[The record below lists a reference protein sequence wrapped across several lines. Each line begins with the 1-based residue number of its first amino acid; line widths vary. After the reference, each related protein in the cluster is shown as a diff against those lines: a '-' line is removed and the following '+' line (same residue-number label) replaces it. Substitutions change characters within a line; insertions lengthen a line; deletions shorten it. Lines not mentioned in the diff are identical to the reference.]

1 MYLQAGEVGGTLILD
16 FFGITFPL
24 CIVNRTVHIHS
35 FLSVFV
41 LVDVEN
47 LTGRSK
53 TFVVIGYINKGYEL
67 LSMSW

>member
-1 MYLQAGEVGGTLILD
+1 MYLQADEVRGTLILE
-16 FFGITFPL
+16 FFGITLPL

-53 TFVVIGYINKGYEL
+53 ASVVIGYINKGYEL
-67 LSMSW
+67 LSISW